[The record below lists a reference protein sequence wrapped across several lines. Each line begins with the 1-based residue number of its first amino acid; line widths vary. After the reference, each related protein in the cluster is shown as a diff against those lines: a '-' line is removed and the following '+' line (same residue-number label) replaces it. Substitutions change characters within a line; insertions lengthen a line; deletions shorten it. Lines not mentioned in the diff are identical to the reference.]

1 MVIRT
6 SLLAAV
12 LPAVRVGSGFS
23 EPVFLTDPPT
33 DPDKVFVVEKSGTIK
48 ILDPSSGNA
57 TAFLRVENINT
68 TNENGLLGLAF
79 HPDDATIGK
88 FYVDVINPAGDTE
101 IANTAY
107 RHVPSLRIP
116 LAGKLF

>member
-1 MVIRT
+1 MSGFSTDVET
-6 SLLAAV
+6 
-12 LPAVRVGSGFS
+12 VRVGSGFS
-23 EPVFLTDPPT
+23 EPVFLTDTPT

-57 TAFLRVENINT
+57 TTFLRVENINT

-79 HPDDATIGK
+79 HPDYATTGK
-88 FYVDVINPAGDTE
+88 FYLDVINAAGDTE
-101 IANTAY
+101 IRQY
-107 RHVPSLRIP
+107 SVPARPSSRIP